1 MSNHK
6 HGRCYIVNLLHV
18 YLAATIF
25 DRKSFLN
32 KFIDGIKLAGF
43 FFQNVPIFIHTCIRM
58 VFSNELDLA
67 EVAFRQKR

>member
-6 HGRCYIVNLLHV
+6 HGRCYTVNLLHV

-43 FFQNVPIFIHTCIRM
+43 FF
-58 VFSNELDLA
+58 S
-67 EVAFRQKR
+67 KRAYFYTYMYTNGI